1 MLLEQVLAELC
12 IEDADVEGSIEDVE
26 IEKNL
31 KPCIEDRYVEEN
43 EDPVEL
49 DAELLPSSPFR
60 AHAAVPFLW
69 EEIPGKPKKNFRN
82 DPSPL
87 SDPPHIKV
95 AAAASVPFKWEEKPG
110 LPKVL
115 PKQGPYLS
123 LTLPPHRQKIPLS
136 HMGAAAAG
144 TNSAKGQP
152 SKLKDIFPTR
162 LVELIKPSAPPKY
175 IEKSEANEA
184 RELVLSPCKGSD
196 GDDEMFELDLSAFA
210 FNGVRESHSS
220 RRETVSELSKFSE
233 LRSSR
238 GGRSSD
244 SAPALLANCLL
255 TMMEMSQAVPV
266 EDISEPNMAL
276 PLLVSVAGS
285 KDDGGADILD
295 NHKTHPNNSSEY
307 YLERQSFDSI
317 QTASPHGGGRSPH
330 REASPIVAWNE
341 SDSLES
347 IRWGERDLISS
358 DEVSRISPIDT
369 PCLELGIASELEK
382 NQVKTNDM
390 NRYDSCS
397 SPMGSTFVFVAGG
410 TSGSSTLPSH
420 VKISASSVQGA
431 NSISGLDTAASGT
444 GPESASSS
452 ESNDCFAKNI
462 GSPGND
468 SSSSSESNDCFA
480 KDIGPPGN
488 DSGSNSESNAYFAK
502 TNGHPVSDPSHFQQ
516 GSSLDAEMEETV
528 PVVFGADF
536 QKHSR
541 KPSFSARKLAL
552 CMEMRRSMINCCS
565 PGPTPSVH
573 CSRGGIP
580 TAHTISCFK
589 TGDNHIPNCL
599 KAGDNYI
606 PNCSILSCHGGKWIK
621 HENSENSYPTSDGM
635 GQYRPPRPHSE

>member
-12 IEDADVEGSIEDVE
+12 IEDVDVEGSIEDVE
-26 IEKNL
+26 IEENTE
-31 KPCIEDRYVEEN
+31 PCIEDRYVEEN
-43 EDPVEL
+43 EDSIEL
-49 DAELLPSSPFR
+49 DGELLPSSPFR

-69 EEIPGKPKKNFRN
+69 EEIPGKPKKNFKN

-87 SDPPHIKV
+87 ADPPHIKV

-115 PKQGPYLS
+115 SKQCPYVA
-123 LTLPPHRQKIPLS
+123 LTLPPHRQKFPLS

-152 SKLKDIFPTR
+152 TKLKGIFPAR
-162 LVELIKPSAPPKY
+162 LVGLIKPSAPPNY
-175 IEKSEANEA
+175 TEKSEANEA
-184 RELVLSPCKGSD
+184 QELVLSPCKGSDD

-210 FNGVRESHSS
+210 FNGVKEPHSS
-220 RRETVSELSKFSE
+220 RRETVSESLVSKFSE

-238 GGRSSD
+238 GGRNSD

-266 EDISEPNMAL
+266 EDISEPNMTL

-285 KDDGGADILD
+285 KYGEGDDIVE
-295 NHKTHPNNSSEY
+295 NHKTHHNNSSEY
-307 YLERQSFDSI
+307 YLERQRFDSI
-317 QTASPHGGGRSPH
+317 QTASPHGGGKIPH

-358 DEVSRISPIDT
+358 DEVSRTTPIDT
-369 PCLELGIASELEK
+369 PCLELGIESELEE
-382 NQVKTNDM
+382 NQVKRNDM
-390 NRYDSCS
+390 NGYDSCS

-410 TSGSSTLPSH
+410 TSGSSTSLPSH
-420 VKISASSVQGA
+420 VKISAFSVQGA
-431 NSISGLDTAASGT
+431 NSISGLDTVPSGT
-444 GPESASSS
+444 VPESGSSS

-462 GSPGND
+462 VS
-468 SSSSSESNDCFA
+468 
-480 KDIGPPGN
+480 PGN
-488 DSGSNSESNAYFAK
+488 DSGSNSESNACFAK
-502 TNGHPVSDPSHFQQ
+502 TNGYPVNDPSHFQQ
-516 GSSLDAEMEETV
+516 GSSLDAGMEETV
-528 PVVFGADF
+528 PAVFGADF

-552 CMEMRRSMINCCS
+552 CMEMKRTMINCCS
-565 PGPTPSVH
+565 PGPTHSEH
-573 CSRGGIP
+573 CCRGGIP

-589 TGDNHIPNCL
+589 TGDNHIPNCF
-599 KAGDNYI
+599 KAGDNHI

-621 HENSENSYPTSDGM
+621 QENYENSYATSDGM
-635 GQYRPPRPHSE
+635 GQYRPTRPHSE